1 MTEIDNLWNLFDNVK
16 KCNLEN
22 NKLDD
27 EHEDLK
33 NNKLDDEKKDSSN
46 ISQKL
51 IAIDLCK
58 FCNTNSLEYDSGI
71 YYCNICGIFQ
81 QKRLSENAEYRFY
94 GEIDNKNSNPERVG
108 MPTNIL
114 LPKSSLGSLIGYRKY
129 DNLNFKKMIQY
140 NSWNAMPYKE
150 RSQWKVF
157 SKIATKC
164 KAGGLPKIIIED
176 AKGFYKIISET
187 SISRGNNRQG
197 IIASCVYMA
206 CKKHTVPRSSK
217 EIASIFG
224 IKLHDMT
231 RGCKKFKEIW
241 RLSKQNIK
249 IKIKTAN
256 PLDYIDRF
264 CSNLRLPRNIK
275 FIAEFVAVKAI
286 SCLDNLVSDNTAP
299 SVAAGSIFLVCT
311 ECKQNTTKKLVSKA
325 CKTSEVTISKCYK
338 KLYNHKLDL
347 FPSQVIDKFNIHN

>member
-1 MTEIDNLWNLFDNVK
+1 MSDVDLWNLFDNLK
-16 KCNLEN
+16 KSNLDNDDNISEYDKEIDN
-22 NKLDD
+22 DKLQN
-27 EHEDLK
+27 DLISK
-33 NNKLDDEKKDSSN
+33 NNINEDG
-46 ISQKL
+46 

-58 FCNTNSLEYDSGI
+58 YCNTNSLEYDSGV
-71 YYCNICGIFQ
+71 YFCNICGVYQ

-94 GEIDNKNSNPERVG
+94 GEVDNKSSNPERVG

-114 LPKSSLGSLIGYRKY
+114 LPQSSLGSLIGYRRF
-129 DNLNFKKMIQY
+129 DNFNFKKMIQY

-157 SKIATKC
+157 SKITSKC
-164 KAGGLPKIIIED
+164 KASGLPKIIIED

-197 IIASCVYMA
+197 LIAACVYIA
-206 CKKHTVPRSSK
+206 CKKNAVPRSSK

-224 IKLHDMT
+224 IQLHDMT

-241 RLSKQNIK
+241 RLSKQNSK

-264 CSNLRLPRNIK
+264 CSNLRLPRNLK

-286 SCLDNLVSDNTAP
+286 SCLDNLVADNTAP

-311 ECKQNTTKKLVSKA
+311 ACKQNITKKQVSKA

-338 KLYNHKLDL
+338 KLYNYKLEL
-347 FPSQVIDKFNIHN
+347 FPKQVIKEYDIHF